1 MRDPLRKEKK
11 LQFFDHEDLLKSMGL
26 LLYELLM
33 NIKWDPLSLKLVI
46 DGTFGFQNPKNGTLY
61 QF

>member
-1 MRDPLRKEKK
+1 MWDPLRKEKK
-11 LQFFDHEDLLKSMGL
+11 CPFFDYEDLLKSMSL

-33 NIKWDPLSLKLVI
+33 NIEWDPLDLKLVI